1 MRKAGGI
8 LGLIGGIFAVVA
20 ALVTL
25 FLGGVGGALGAHGAN
40 QVIGLG
46 FLGLLAAFLAI
57 IFGAVVLGTRSRV
70 PGVLLLASAA
80 LGMAKGGM
88 AVALCMALVLVGG
101 ILAVVGS
108 KGATP
113 VTGAG
118 LAPAVS
124 PPRRKGWRIAGMVAG
139 GLVVLVG
146 ILIAIGGSS
155 GSSPAKTPVASA
167 SSSGAAAAAAKAHPT
182 DVVTPAPVPKP
193 APRIGIG
200 QSFRTRRFQI
210 EVNSVQL
217 RSQVGGDFIN
227 DSAAQGA
234 EYVAVAWTY
243 ENISNNP
250 ADAFS
255 VPRVHLVDAHGTVYD
270 PDIEA
275 SSVYAT
281 QIDATAKALSNA
293 NPGIALTDGAVFE
306 VSQQLFDPRTWTILV
321 KSGDQRVTVALS
333 QAPASQPSAAS
344 QPAAPSVSAAPRPVA
359 ASAPA
364 TVSNPEISA
373 KIAQGVETVVP
384 GTIEVGHDKL
394 AGGAYTYVQ
403 LDAPIASP
411 CDGSP
416 LRDVLLWN
424 ASIGD
429 PLMLRSFAG
438 RHVLLHGSFDCPMSG
453 VQFAPDSATQP

>member
-1 MRKAGGI
+1 MKKAGGI

-25 FLGGVGGALGAHGAN
+25 FWGGVGGALGAHGAN

-70 PGVLLLASAA
+70 PGVLLLVSAA

-108 KGATP
+108 KGAAP

-118 LAPAVS
+118 LAPVVS
-124 PPRRKGWRIAGMVAG
+124 PPRRKGWRIAGMVVG
-139 GLVVLVG
+139 GLVVAVG
-146 ILIAIGGSS
+146 ILIAIGGSD
-155 GSSPAKTPVASA
+155 GSSPAKTAAASA
-167 SSSGAAAAAAKAHPT
+167 SSSGAAAAAKDAHPAT
-182 DVVTPAPVPKP
+182 VVTPAPVPKP
-193 APRIGIG
+193 ARIGIG
-200 QSFRTRRFQI
+200 QAFHTKRFQI

-217 RSQVGGDFIN
+217 RSRVGGDFIN

-243 ENISNNP
+243 ENISDKP

-255 VPRVHLVDAHGTVYD
+255 VPSVHLVDAHGTVYD

-281 QIDATAKALSNA
+281 QINATAKALSNA

-344 QPAAPSVSAAPRPVA
+344 QPAAPSVSAAPRPVT

-364 TVSNPEISA
+364 TVSMPGTSA

-453 VQFAPDSATQP
+453 VQFAPDSATRP

>member
-70 PGVLLLASAA
+70 PGVLLLASGA

-101 ILAVVGS
+101 ILAVLGS
-108 KGATP
+108 KGAAP

-124 PPRRKGWRIAGMVAG
+124 PPWRKGWRIAGMAAG
-139 GLVVLVG
+139 GLVVVLG
-146 ILIAIGGSS
+146 ILIAIGGSD
-155 GSSPAKTPVASA
+155 GSSPAKAAAASA
-167 SSSGAAAAAAKAHPT
+167 SSSGAAAAATDAHPAT
-182 DVVTPAPVPKP
+182 VVTPAPVPKP

-200 QSFRTRRFQI
+200 QAFHTKRFQI

-217 RSQVGGDFIN
+217 RSRVGGEFIN

-243 ENISNNP
+243 ENISDKP

-255 VPRVHLVDAHGTVYD
+255 VPSVHLVDAHGTAYD

-281 QIDATAKALSNA
+281 QINATAKALSNA

-321 KSGDQRVTVALS
+321 KSGDQRVTVALT
-333 QAPASQPSAAS
+333 QAPASQPSATS
-344 QPAAPSVSAAPRPVA
+344 QSAAPRPVA

-364 TVSNPEISA
+364 TVSNPETSA

-394 AGGAYTYVQ
+394 AGGAYTYLQ

-424 ASIGD
+424 ASTGD
-429 PLMLRSFAG
+429 PLMLRSFVG
-438 RHVLLHGSFDCPMSG
+438 RHVLLHGSFSCPMSG
-453 VQFAPDSATQP
+453 VQFAPDSATRP